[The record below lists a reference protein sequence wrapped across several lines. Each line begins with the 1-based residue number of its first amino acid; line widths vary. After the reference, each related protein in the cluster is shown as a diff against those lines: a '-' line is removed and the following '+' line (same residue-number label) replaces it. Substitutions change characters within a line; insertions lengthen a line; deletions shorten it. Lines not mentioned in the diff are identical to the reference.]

1 MANTSNAKTV
11 EAIFVRTASNDR
23 SIISS
28 ELGRVGNTDSFVAVA
43 NARTAVG
50 VLVADGIVT
59 LLGRVGNADSF
70 VAVTH
75 ARTAVRV
82 LVADGIAA
90 FDLGRVGNTDALV
103 TVTNAGTAVRILVA
117 NRITS
122 VDKAY

>member
-43 NARTAVG
+43 NAG
-50 VLVADGIVT
+50 
-59 LLGRVGNADSF
+59 
-70 VAVTH
+70 
-75 ARTAVRV
+75 TAVRV

-103 TVTNAGTAVRILVA
+103 TVTNAGTAVRIFVA

>member
-28 ELGRVGNTDSFVAVA
+28 ELGRVGN
-43 NARTAVG
+43 
-50 VLVADGIVT
+50 
-59 LLGRVGNADSF
+59 ADSF

-75 ARTAVRV
+75 ARTAVR
-82 LVADGIAA
+82 I
-90 FDLGRVGNTDALV
+90 F
-103 TVTNAGTAVRILVA
+103 VA